1 MFFSK
6 TIRNSLIF
14 FLLYIYGPS
23 PVSICYFLSALTLKD
38 IRGDCFVLIHTLLIC
53 CLFLLAFSII
63 FIVIE
68 LRARFDRIFLAYGLS
83 TLLIAIF
90 CLIDVAFQPVSMTIP
105 LTKIQHCIGSFFPAC
120 ILWQVL
126 LLCNIKHPV
135 LIKLAT
141 GMGMVSLMLFLST
154 TMFTRAGTEII
165 GTRLYML
172 TFAPFMLVSIFG
184 IITLMFMTFFK
195 SSGNRKIEIGWH
207 LFALTTL
214 SAGGM
219 VDIVFLIL
227 GRRFVTG
234 ISNHSVY
241 GFLLYGS
248 IVTVLFISRI
258 SQLLKD
264 REIAFS
270 KLRVAYYELDSLRP
284 LARLG
289 QEVATVNHEVKN
301 KTFSIAMTLAA
312 LQRLPLPRETAEKVE
327 RCASTALE
335 VSNYCRSALDQSKSS
350 SAGKEFIDLASCI
363 KNAAATFSDS
373 GDRLFSIQA
382 PFPDLMVLA
391 ERKML
396 QSSLENLFSNSI
408 QASASRIAVRVYV
421 RQTVV
426 LIVIEDNGTGCDP
439 LALASLF
446 TPFFSTKKDQHG
458 SGLGMSI
465 VQNVLQNHGG
475 TISAYSKNVA
485 ENCGTGMIFAI
496 TLPLSGDLIAETNDA
511 GKIIIIE
518 KGLEEHT
525 GMLEKIYRNI
535 HQRAISI
542 PSVSIARH
550 RCDTDDRVICSPAVS
565 GRNGIQ
571 NCIIIE
577 PESEGRFMYLLDKGN
592 SKRVVFTEET
602 ALNSVSAGADGP
614 SLAGRNSV

>member
-1 MFFSK
+1 MGGRIVTGVF
-6 TIRNSLIF
+6 IP
-14 FLLYIYGPS
+14 LYIYSPS
-23 PVSICYFLSALTLKD
+23 RVPFCYFFTETVLK
-38 IRGDCFVLIHTLLIC
+38 RYPGGLFVLIHTLLIC

-68 LRARFDRIFLAYGLS
+68 LRAGFDRIFLAYGLS
-83 TLLIAIF
+83 TMSIAIF
-90 CLIDVAFQPVSMTIP
+90 CLIDLAFQPVSMTIP

-126 LLCNIKHPV
+126 LLCNIKRPV

-141 GMGMVSLMLFLST
+141 GTGCVFLILFLST
-154 TMFTRAGTEII
+154 TMFIRSGTELI
-165 GTRLYML
+165 GTRLYMS

-184 IITLMFMTFFK
+184 IMTLMFVAYFK

-234 ISNHSVY
+234 IANHSVY
-241 GFLLYGS
+241 GFVLYGS
-248 IVTVLFISRI
+248 IITVLFINRI
-258 SQLLKD
+258 SVLLKD
-264 REIAFS
+264 REVAFS
-270 KLRVAYYELDSLRP
+270 KLQVAYYELDSLRP

-312 LQRLPLPRETAEKVE
+312 LQRLPLPRETTRKVE

-335 VSNYCRSALDQSKSS
+335 VSNYCRSVLDRSKRF
-350 SAGKEFIDLASCI
+350 SADKEFIGPVACI
-363 KNAAATFSDS
+363 KDAAATFSDS
-373 GDRLFSIQA
+373 GDRIFDIQA
-382 PFPDLMVLA
+382 PVSDFMVLG

-396 QSSLENLFSNSI
+396 QSTFENIFSNSL
-408 QASASRIAVRVYV
+408 QASASRITVRVHV
-421 RQTVV
+421 RQTVT
-426 LIVIEDNGTGCDP
+426 LIIIEDNGTGCDP

-458 SGLGMSI
+458 SGLGLSI
-465 VQNVLQNHGG
+465 AQNVIQNHGG
-475 TISAYSKNVA
+475 TISAYSKNVT
-485 ENCGTGMIFAI
+485 ENNGTGMIFAI

-525 GMLEKIYRNI
+525 EMLEKIYQNI
-535 HQRAISI
+535 HLRAITI
-542 PSVSIARH
+542 PTLSIARH
-550 RCDTDDRVICSPAVS
+550 RCDTDDLIICSPAVS

-571 NCIIIE
+571 NCIILE
-577 PESEGRFMYLLDKGN
+577 PESEGRFMYLLDKDN

-602 ALNSVSAGADGP
+602 ALTSISAGVTGP
-614 SLAGRNSV
+614 TPTGRTGL